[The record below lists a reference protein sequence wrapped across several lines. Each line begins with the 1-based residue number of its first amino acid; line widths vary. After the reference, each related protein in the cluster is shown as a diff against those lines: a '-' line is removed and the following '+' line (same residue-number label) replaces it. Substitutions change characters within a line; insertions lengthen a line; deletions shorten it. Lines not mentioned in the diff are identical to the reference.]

1 MGIRLEQK
9 TFRSRSLKRDMDYR
23 VLLPA
28 GYDASKKN
36 VYPVIFLLHGLTGHF
51 SNWTDKTDLE
61 SIAEKYPFVIIT
73 PEANDSWYIDSQ
85 VKPQDKYESYL
96 QEMIR
101 DARKRYRPSHLII
114 AGLSMGGYG
123 AIKFALKNPDEFWMV
138 GSFSGAF
145 RIDKWGDMG
154 GPNHLIGQSIEDVF
168 GPVDSDARKKNDIYR
183 LLKDLPAKKVR
194 QLPFMYIS
202 CGKEDTTM
210 LKPNN
215 DFVDTLREKN
225 VPSDK
230 YLYDNTQAGGHD
242 WKFWGREVEGFLDLV
257 NQRLAKKPQ

>member
-183 LLKDLPAKKVR
+183 LLKALPAKKV
-194 QLPFMYIS
+194 QKLPFMYIS
-202 CGKEDTTM
+202 CGRQDTTM
-210 LKPNN
+210 LKPND

-230 YLYDNTQAGGHD
+230 YLYDNTQAGGHE
-242 WKFWGREVEGFLDLV
+242 WKFWGREVERFLDLV